1 MPDDVEKKAESAATA
16 NAGEAAASFEE
27 MEGGQKPLF
36 TRNTRA
42 IIWGMQ
48 PRAVQVGISS
58 SLTFLPPRK
67 LIRLGNARF

>member
-1 MPDDVEKKAESAATA
+1 MPDDVEKKAESTAAA

-48 PRAVQVGISS
+48 PRAVQVGI
-58 SLTFLPPRK
+58 
-67 LIRLGNARF
+67 